1 MRNGRGLKTAGVRI
15 AALLA
20 LLTLLA
26 AVPAAQAQSAE
37 DPQLVF
43 TIYGGLGT
51 GSQLWGATS
60 IVGAPGGPPPQT
72 DSLRLERWMRPG
84 LIAGLSAA
92 YYRSPHFG
100 WVLDIGY
107 FGLGT
112 EQRCLG
118 PATYKDTVQT
128 RQVCTSANGEHIGT
142 GVVGFMAGAT
152 YRVASTS
159 RVQPFVRA
167 TAGLGLV
174 DGNFIQTTGSAFVSS
189 PSGCQTGC
197 YFGLLN
203 DSTSHSLTWIANLAT
218 GLSVE
223 LSPGYRVRFEAR
235 DVITSLPVVRASGP
249 LLSADNPP
257 TGWTTKHIPSFL
269 IGLDIVLERRHAR
282 RY

>member
-1 MRNGRGLKTAGVRI
+1 MRNRRDVKAAGAGAVV
-15 AALLA
+15 LA
-20 LLTLLA
+20 LLTLLV
-26 AVPAAQAQSAE
+26 AVPAYAQSSD

-51 GSQLWGATS
+51 GSNMWSAQR
-60 IVGAPGGPPPQT
+60 IVGAPGGPPPPQDT
-72 DSLRLERWMRPG
+72 LRLERWLQPG
-84 LIAGLSAA
+84 LIAGLTTT

-118 PATYKDTVQT
+118 PATYKDSVQT
-128 RQVCTSANGEHIGT
+128 QQVCTTANGEHLAT
-142 GVVGFMAGAT
+142 GVVGFMFGGT
-152 YRVASTS
+152 YRFAPTAA
-159 RVQPFVRA
+159 VQPFVRA
-167 TAGLGLV
+167 TAGLGLI
-174 DGNFIQTTGSAFVSS
+174 DGNFIQTTGAAFVSS
-189 PSGCQTGC
+189 PASCQTGC

-203 DSTSHSLTWIANLAT
+203 DSTSRSLTWIANLAT
-218 GLSVE
+218 GLSIE

-235 DVITSLPVVRASGP
+235 DIITRLPSVKGGGP

-257 TGWTTKHIPSFL
+257 IEWTARHVPSFL